1 LGGAVITK
9 GGRGFGFAGAG
20 TGRTSTGGGSGV
32 ARWLTTGGLRT
43 GGAAG
48 GRGTAAFGLG

>member
-1 LGGAVITK
+1 MITS

-20 TGRTSTGGGSGV
+20 TGAGAGRTSTGGGSGV

-43 GGAAG
+43 GGDAG
-48 GRGTAAFGLG
+48 GRGIAAFGLG